1 MTKKLKIL
9 QGVKEL
15 NTAAKCNWC
24 PGCGDYGI
32 LMALKQAIFELK
44 LDPEETILVSGIGCG
59 SQAPHLVK
67 IYGFHSLHGRAV
79 PVATAMKMANHKMN
93 VIIMGGDGDGYG
105 IGVAH
110 LINAARRNFNVTYIV
125 QNNQVY
131 GLTKGQTSPTSAK
144 GFRTKST
151 PDGAIEPEMKPL
163 GLALASGATFLA
175 RGYAGDIAHLKEII
189 KAGIQHRGFA
199 LIDTLQPCVTF
210 NKVNTYQW
218 FQERIYKL
226 DAAGD
231 ASDADGSLAAHDPA
245 NRAAAFALCDV
256 WGSKIPLGI
265 YYREERATYEDELPV
280 IEKMPLVKQDISNID
295 ISPILED
302 YL

>member
-1 MTKKLKIL
+1 MKKLKVL
-9 QGVKEL
+9 NNLAEL

-24 PGCGDYGI
+24 PGCGDHGI
-32 LMALKQAIFELK
+32 LMALKQAIFELG
-44 LDPEETILVSGIGCG
+44 LDPEETMLVSGIGCG

-67 IYGFHSLHGRAV
+67 VYGFHSLHGRAL

-110 LINAARRNFNVTYIV
+110 LINAARRNFNVTYVV

-163 GLALASGATFLA
+163 ALALASGATFLA
-175 RGYAGDIAHLKEII
+175 RGYAGDIAHLKELI
-189 KAGIQHRGFA
+189 KAGIQHKGFA

-210 NKVNTYQW
+210 NKINTYQW

-226 DAAGD
+226 GEE
-231 ASDADGSLAAHDPA
+231 HNPA
-245 NRAAAFALCDV
+245 ERAAAFALADV
-256 WGSKIPLGI
+256 WGAKIPLGV
-265 YYREERATYEDELPV
+265 YYREERATYEDELPM
-280 IEKMPLVKQDISNID
+280 IAEKALVEHDISHVD
-295 ISPILED
+295 IEPILKS
-302 YL
+302 YF

>member
-1 MTKKLKIL
+1 MKIL
-9 QGVKEL
+9 KNISEL
-15 NTAAKCNWC
+15 NTNVKCNWC

-44 LDPEETILVSGIGCG
+44 LDPEQTMLVSGIGCG

-67 IYGFHSLHGRAV
+67 VYGFHSLHGRAL

-93 VIIMGGDGDGYG
+93 VIVIGGDGDGYG

-110 LINAARRNFNVTYIV
+110 LINSARRNFNVTYIV

-131 GLTKGQTSPTSAK
+131 GLTKGQTSPTSEDK
-144 GFRTKST
+144 FKTKTT
-151 PDGAIEPEMKPL
+151 PEGVIEPQMKPL
-163 GLALASGATFLA
+163 SLALSAGATFLA
-175 RGYAGDIAHLKEII
+175 RGFAGDVAGLKELI
-189 KAGIQHRGFA
+189 KEAILHKGFA

-218 FQERIYKL
+218 FQERVYKL
-226 DAAGD
+226 ED
-231 ASDADGSLAAHDPA
+231 HDVTD
-245 NRAAAFALCDV
+245 RCAAFERMDE
-256 WGSKIPLGI
+256 WGAKIPLGV
-265 YYREERATYEDELPV
+265 YYREERPCYEDE
-280 IEKMPLVKQDISNID
+280 IFAISEKPLVEHEIDGID
-295 ISPILED
+295 IGDLVKE